1 MGDTWPRRRYIISD
15 GAIQNPEQE
24 DIQNLEETDNSF
36 GTKSALKR
44 DRRWEGTNK
53 TSKKDKS
60 KKNMT
65 QSRPKYSQKL
75 EFG

>member
-36 GTKSALKR
+36 ETKSALKR

-53 TSKKDKS
+53 TLKKRQKQ
-60 KKNMT
+60 KKYDT
-65 QSRPKYSQKL
+65 KQTEVFTKL

>member
-36 GTKSALKR
+36 EIKSALKR
-44 DRRWEGTNK
+44 DKR
-53 TSKKDKS
+53 
-60 KKNMT
+60 
-65 QSRPKYSQKL
+65 
-75 EFG
+75 